1 MIFTVQKEVAV
12 RIMAEPGGKDYGAL
26 TVAVGY
32 YSRPSVIMDVPPDC
46 FIPRPE
52 VESTVIRLDL
62 YKTPPVELK
71 DKDLFF
77 KVVKA
82 AFGQRRK
89 TLANALSNAG
99 YIGADKEQVRML
111 LEKTGIEEKQ
121 RGETLSIRQFAELSN
136 HLFELL

>member
-1 MIFTVQKEVAV
+1 MGHLRWQSGII
-12 RIMAEPGGKDYGAL
+12 RGHRSYGCPAGL
-26 TVAVGY
+26 LHT
-32 YSRPSVIMDVPPDC
+32 
-46 FIPRPE
+46 RPE